1 MLSKNSLAMQE
12 YQKLLAKLK
21 ENKKW
26 PLLYMFKFIVPNEHG
41 KVDEIKDL
49 LPKHGQVSFKHTK
62 NLKYVSV
69 TCKASMKSAEDII
82 EVTAKASQIKGVIS
96 L

>member
-1 MLSKNSLAMQE
+1 MQE
-12 YQKLLAKLK
+12 YQKLLEKLK

-26 PLLYMFKFIVPNEHG
+26 PLLYMFKFIVPNSEG
-41 KVDEIKDL
+41 KVDQVKAL
-49 LPKHGQVSFKHTK
+49 MPKNGNISFKHTK

-69 TCKASMKSAEDII
+69 TCTAKMKTAEEIVEI
-82 EVTAKASQIKGVIS
+82 TAKANKIEGLIA